1 MNILI
6 TGGTGFIGFH
16 LARLHR
22 EHDDQV
28 WLLDNLAK
36 TGGQS
41 DPDLDALLADPGVHL
56 LRHDLTTPIEGL
68 ECPATFDVVHHLAA
82 INGTRLFYEMPYEL
96 ARANLLITINLLDWL
111 STLSV
116 GRLVYAS
123 TSEVYADCEPLGLLT
138 IPTDETV
145 PVAFIQ
151 PTARRFSYGVTK
163 FAGELL
169 CTQFGGTRHIPTTI
183 VRYHNV
189 YGPRMGDK
197 HVIPEFIS
205 RMAARET
212 PFRIFGGDETRAFCH
227 VRDAVEA
234 TRLCGVT
241 PACAGEIVH
250 IGNAREE
257 IRIRDLAER
266 LMDAHFGG
274 RWEIV
279 EQGRRDASVSRRC
292 PATGKLRTLTGFEAR
307 VMLEE
312 GLANTVVWHVRPA
325 AESHA

>member
-1 MNILI
+1 MNVLI
-6 TGGTGFIGFH
+6 TGGTGFIGLH

-22 EHDDQV
+22 EQGDEV

-36 TGGQS
+36 TGGRS
-41 DPDLDALLADPGVHL
+41 DPDLDALLGDSRVHL
-56 LRHDLTTPIEGL
+56 LRHDLTSPIRDA
-68 ECPATFDVVHHLAA
+68 ECPRRMDVVHHLAA

-111 STLSV
+111 GGLDV
-116 GRLVYAS
+116 GRLLYSS
-123 TSEVYADCEPLGLLT
+123 TSEVYADCEPLGLLA

-145 PVAFIQ
+145 PVAFKQ
-151 PTARRFSYGVTK
+151 PTASRFSYGVTK

-169 CTQFGGTRHIPTTI
+169 CSQFGRTRQVPTTI

-197 HVIPEFIS
+197 HVIPEFIA

-234 TRLCGVT
+234 TRLCALA
-241 PACAGEIVH
+241 PATAGEIVH
-250 IGNAREE
+250 IGNTREE

-266 LMDAHFGG
+266 LMDEHFGG
-274 RWEIV
+274 QWEIV
-279 EQGRRDASVSRRC
+279 EQGRREASVSRRC
-292 PATGKLRTLTGFEAR
+292 PATDKLRSLTGFEAR
-307 VMLEE
+307 VMLTE
-312 GLANTVVWHVRPA
+312 GLADTVRWYRREADGRH
-325 AESHA
+325 